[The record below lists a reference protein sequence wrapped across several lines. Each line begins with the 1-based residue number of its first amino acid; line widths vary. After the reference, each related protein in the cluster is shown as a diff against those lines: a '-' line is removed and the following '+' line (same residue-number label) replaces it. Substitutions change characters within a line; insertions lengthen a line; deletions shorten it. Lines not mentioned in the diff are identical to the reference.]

1 MLQYSEKVMEHFEH
15 PRNVGVLED
24 ANAVGQVGNP
34 RCGDIM
40 KITMRIN
47 EETDVIEDI
56 RFQTFGCGAAIAVS
70 SLLTEMVKGKTIE
83 EALAVGNQ
91 EVVAELG
98 GLPPVKF
105 HCSVLGE
112 EGIAAALRD
121 YYRRHPEKTP
131 PAILEEKIKRLEA
144 LEGHEHEA
152 TDA

>member
-1 MLQYSEKVMEHFEH
+1 MQYSAKVMEHFEH

-47 EETDVIEDI
+47 EQTDVVEDI

-70 SLLTEMVKGKTIE
+70 SILTEMVKGKTIE
-83 EALAVGNQ
+83 EALEVGNR

-98 GLPPVKF
+98 GLPSVKV

-121 YYRRHPEKTP
+121 YFGQHPEKTP
-131 PAILEEKIKRLEA
+131 PAGLEEKIKRLEA
-144 LEGHEHEA
+144 LEGHEHE
-152 TDA
+152 DH

>member
-1 MLQYSEKVMEHFEH
+1 MQYSEKVMEHFEN

-24 ANAVGQVGNP
+24 ANAVGEVGNP

-70 SLLTEMVKGKTIE
+70 SILTEMVKGKTIE
-83 EALAVGNQ
+83 EALAVGNKD
-91 EVVAELG
+91 VVEELG
-98 GLPPVKF
+98 GLPSIKV

-112 EGIAAALRD
+112 EGIAAAIRH
-121 YYRRHPEKTP
+121 YYEQHPEKTP
-131 PAILEEKIKRLEA
+131 PPILEEKIKRLEA
-144 LEGHEHEA
+144 IEGHEHGEH
-152 TDA
+152 